1 MTLKNYLQNK
11 QLPMAGIN
19 KLFVSL
25 LLEGNR
31 FKVGE
36 LVLSD
41 QKIYF
46 RYNSDFLKTGLNL
59 SPIKLPFSGDIASA
73 EKQPFDG
80 LFGVFNDSLP
90 DGWGRLLLD
99 RSLSAKGIEIASITP
114 LDRLA
119 YVGIRGMGAL
129 VYTPEIEPEKTADLV
144 PELDILAAE
153 MNHVLQGTSSEI
165 IEELFILGGSSG
177 GARPKILA
185 AYNPLTDDLVH
196 GVDNI
201 PEGYE
206 EWIIK
211 FPSSSDNREIAN
223 IEFAYHKMALLAGIE
238 MSECRL
244 FKGKSGQVYFGTKRF
259 DRIAD
264 KRLHTHTASGL
275 MHDNFRMSTMDYG
288 HLMDCAFR
296 LEKHVKAYEKVFR
309 LAAFNVYSHN
319 RDDHSKNFSFLMNA
333 KGEWQFAPAYDLT
346 FSYSGYGFHS
356 TMIGGESKNPGR
368 KELMKLS
375 THFGLKNPGS
385 IIEEVQEAI
394 NQWNTIANEQD
405 ITKETNST
413 IQTAMD
419 KIRD

>member
-1 MTLKNYLQNK
+1 
-11 QLPMAGIN
+11 MAGIN
-19 KLFVSL
+19 KLYVSL
-25 LLEGNR
+25 ILQGTNFE
-31 FKVGE
+31 VGE
-36 LVLSD
+36 LVLSN

-46 RYNSDFLKTGLNL
+46 RYNADYLKTGLNL
-59 SPIKLPFSGDIASA
+59 SPIKLSFTGDIVNADN
-73 EKQPFDG
+73 QPFDG

-99 RSLSAKGIEIASITP
+99 RSLSAKGIDIARITP
-114 LDRLA
+114 LDQLA
-119 YVGIRGMGAL
+119 YVGLRGMGAL
-129 VYTPEIEPEKTADLV
+129 VYSPEIKPEKTTDLV

-153 MNHVLQGTSSEI
+153 MNHILQGNSSEI

-177 GARPKILA
+177 GARPKIFA
-185 AYNPLTDDLVH
+185 AYNPLTDDLTH
-196 GVDNI
+196 GVDNV

-206 EWIIK
+206 DWIIK

-238 MSECRL
+238 MSECHL
-244 FKGKSGQVYFGTKRF
+244 FTGKSGQVYFGTKRF
-259 DRIAD
+259 DRIAY

-319 RDDHSKNFSFLMNA
+319 RDDHSKNFSFLMNE

-356 TMIGGESKNPGR
+356 TMIAGESKNPGR
-368 KELMKLS
+368 KELMKLA
-375 THFGLKNPGS
+375 THFGLKNAGS

-394 NQWNTIANEQD
+394 SHWREIASEYGITRETRNTV
-405 ITKETNST
+405 
-413 IQTAMD
+413 QTAMD
-419 KIRD
+419 KIKD

>member
-1 MTLKNYLQNK
+1 
-11 QLPMAGIN
+11 MASIN

-25 LLEGNR
+25 LLEGNT
-31 FKVGE
+31 FEVGE
-36 LVLSD
+36 LVLSN

-46 RYNSDFLKTGLNL
+46 RYNTDFLKTGLNL
-59 SPIKLPFSGDIASA
+59 SPIKLPFSGDISSA
-73 EKQPFDG
+73 DKQPFDG

-99 RSLSAKGIEIASITP
+99 RSLSAKGIDFTRITP

-119 YVGIRGMGAL
+119 HVGSRGMGAL
-129 VYTPEIEPEKTADLV
+129 VYRPEIKPEKTADPV
-144 PELDILAAE
+144 TELDLLASEMSHIL
-153 MNHVLQGTSSEI
+153 HGTSSEI
-165 IEELFILGGSSG
+165 IEELFFLGGSSG
-177 GARPKILA
+177 GARPKIFA
-185 AYNPLTDDLVH
+185 AYNLLADNLIH
-196 GVDNI
+196 GADNV
-201 PEGYE
+201 PEGYD

-211 FPSSSDNREIAN
+211 FPSSSDSREIAN

-244 FKGKSGQVYFGTKRF
+244 FKGKSGHVYFGTKRF
-259 DRIAD
+259 DRVSG

-356 TMIGGESKNPGR
+356 TMIAGESKNPGR
-368 KELMKLS
+368 EELMKLA
-375 THFGLKNPGS
+375 THFGLKNAGS

-394 NQWNTIANEQD
+394 SQWGEIAREYG
-405 ITKETNST
+405 ITRETKIT
-413 IQTAMD
+413 IQSAME

>member
-1 MTLKNYLQNK
+1 
-11 QLPMAGIN
+11 MAGIN

-25 LLEGNR
+25 LLGGDSFE
-31 FKVGE
+31 VGE

-46 RYNSDFLKTGLNL
+46 RYNADYLKSGLNL
-59 SPIKLPFSGDIASA
+59 SPIKLPFSRDILIAD
-73 EKQPFDG
+73 KQPFDG

-99 RSLSAKGIEIASITP
+99 RSLSAKGIDIARITP

-119 YVGIRGMGAL
+119 YVGSRGMGAL
-129 VYTPEIEPEKTADLV
+129 VYIPEIKPEKITAVV
-144 PELDILAAE
+144 PELDTIAAE
-153 MNHVLQGTSSEI
+153 MNHILQGSSSEI
-165 IEELFILGGSSG
+165 LEELFILGGSSG
-177 GARPKILA
+177 GARPKIFA
-185 AYNPLTDDLVH
+185 AYNPLTDDLIH
-196 GVDNI
+196 GEAKI

-211 FPSSSDNREIAN
+211 FPSSSDYSEIAN

-259 DRIAD
+259 DRVAD
-264 KRLHTHTASGL
+264 KRLHALTASGL

-296 LEKHVKAYEKVFR
+296 LEMHVKAYEKVFR

-319 RDDHSKNFSFLMNA
+319 RDDHSKNFSFLLND
-333 KGEWQFAPAYDLT
+333 KGKWQFAPAYDLT

-356 TMIGGESKNPGR
+356 TMIAGESKNPGR
-368 KELMKLS
+368 KELMKLA
-375 THFGLKNPGS
+375 THFGLKNAGT

-394 NQWNTIANEQD
+394 SHWGEIAGEYG
-405 ITKETNST
+405 IARETRNT

>member
-1 MTLKNYLQNK
+1 
-11 QLPMAGIN
+11 MAGIT
-19 KLFVSL
+19 KLSISL
-25 LLEGNR
+25 LIEGNTLE
-31 FKVGE
+31 VGE
-36 LVLSD
+36 LVLSN

-46 RYNSDFLKTGLNL
+46 RYKIDFLKTGLNL
-59 SPIKLPFSGDIASA
+59 SPIKLPFSEQIVNA
-73 EKQPFDG
+73 EPQPFEG

-99 RSLSAKGIEIASITP
+99 RTLSSKGIDIVGITP

-119 YVGIRGMGAL
+119 YVGSRGIGAL
-129 VYTPEIEPEKTADLV
+129 VYKPEIKPEKPTDLV
-144 PELDILAAE
+144 LELDILAGE
-153 MNHVLQGTSSEI
+153 MDQVLQGTSSEMI
-165 IEELFILGGSSG
+165 GQLFILGGSSG
-177 GARPKILA
+177 GARPKIFV
-185 AYNPLTDDLVH
+185 AYNPKTDDLIH
-196 GVDNI
+196 GLNRI

-211 FPSSSDNREIAN
+211 FPSTSDNRQIAK

-244 FKGKSGQVYFGTKRF
+244 FEGKSGQVYFGTKRF
-259 DRIAD
+259 DRIAE

-319 RDDHSKNFSFLMNA
+319 RDDHSKNFSFLMNVQ
-333 KGEWQFAPAYDLT
+333 GEWQFAPAYDLT
-346 FSYSGYGFHS
+346 FSNSGYGFHS
-356 TMIGGESKNPGR
+356 TMIAGESKNPGR
-368 KELMKLS
+368 NELMKLAS
-375 THFGLKNPGS
+375 HFSLKNAGF

-394 NQWNTIANEQD
+394 SQWGAIAREQGIANE
-405 ITKETNST
+405 TKNM
-413 IQTAMD
+413 IQSVMARIGD
-419 KIRD
+419 

>member
-1 MTLKNYLQNK
+1 
-11 QLPMAGIN
+11 MAGIN

-25 LLEGNR
+25 LLEGNS
-31 FKVGE
+31 FEVGE

-41 QKIYF
+41 QNIYF
-46 RYNSDFLKTGLNL
+46 RYNSDFLKTGLTL
-59 SPIKLPFSGDIASA
+59 SPIKLPFTGDIVSA
-73 EKQPFDG
+73 DKQPFDG
-80 LFGVFNDSLP
+80 LYGLFNDSLP

-99 RSLSAKGIEIASITP
+99 RSLSTKGIDIARITP
-114 LDRLA
+114 IDRLA
-119 YVGIRGMGAL
+119 YVGSNGMGAL
-129 VYTPEIEPEKTADLV
+129 IYRPKINPEKTLEFV

-153 MNHVLQGTSSEI
+153 MNHILQGTSSEI
-165 IEELFILGGSSG
+165 IEELFTLGGSSG
-177 GARPKILA
+177 GARPKIFV
-185 AYNPLTDDLVH
+185 AYNPVTDDLLQ

-201 PEGYE
+201 SESHE

-223 IEFAYHKMALLAGIE
+223 VEFAYHKMALLAGIE

-259 DRIAD
+259 DRIAG

-319 RDDHSKNFSFLMNA
+319 RDDHSKNFSFLMNT
-333 KGEWQFAPAYDLT
+333 KGEWRFAPAYDLT

-356 TMIGGESKNPGR
+356 TMIAGESKNPGR
-368 KELMKLS
+368 KELMKLA
-375 THFGLKNPGS
+375 THFGLKNAGL

-394 NQWNTIANEQD
+394 GQWGAIAREYS
-405 ITKETNST
+405 ITGETRNSVQ
-413 IQTAMD
+413 IAMD
-419 KIRD
+419 KVRD

>member
-1 MTLKNYLQNK
+1 MT
-11 QLPMAGIN
+11 GIN
-19 KLFVSL
+19 RLFVSL
-25 LLEGNR
+25 LLGGNS
-31 FKVGE
+31 FEVGE

-46 RYNSDFLKTGLNL
+46 RYNADFLKAGLNL
-59 SPIKLPFSGDIASA
+59 SPIKLSFSGDIVSA
-73 EKQPFDG
+73 DKQPFDG

-99 RSLSAKGIEIASITP
+99 RTLTAKGIDIAKITP

-119 YVGIRGMGAL
+119 YVGARGIGAL
-129 VYTPEIEPEKTADLV
+129 VYRPEIKPGKTTDPV
-144 PELDILAAE
+144 PELDIIAAE
-153 MNHVLQGTSSEI
+153 MNHILQGTSSEI

-177 GARPKILA
+177 GARPKIFA
-185 AYNPLTDDLVH
+185 AYNPLTNDLIY
-196 GVDNI
+196 GLDKL
-201 PEGYE
+201 PEGYA

-211 FPSSSDNREIAN
+211 FPSTSDNREIAT
-223 IEFAYHKMALLAGIE
+223 IEFAYHKMALLAGLE

-244 FKGKSGQVYFGTKRF
+244 FNGKSGQVYFGTKRF
-259 DRIAD
+259 DRVAG

-296 LEKHVKAYEKVFR
+296 LEKHVKAYEKIFR

-319 RDDHSKNFSFLMNA
+319 RDDHSKNFSFLMNEQ
-333 KGEWQFAPAYDLT
+333 GEWQFAPAYDLT
-346 FSYSGYGFHS
+346 FSYSGYGLHS
-356 TMIGGESKNPGR
+356 TMIAGESKNPGR
-368 KELMKLS
+368 KELMKLAI
-375 THFGLKNPGS
+375 HFGLKNAPF

-394 NQWNTIANEQD
+394 SQWGAIASEQD
-405 ITKETNST
+405 ITKETRNT
-413 IQTAMD
+413 IQSAMD

>member
-1 MTLKNYLQNK
+1 
-11 QLPMAGIN
+11 MAGIN

-25 LLEGNR
+25 LLEGNS
-31 FKVGE
+31 FEAGE
-36 LVLSD
+36 LVFSN

-46 RYNSDFLKTGLNL
+46 RYNTDFLKTGLNL
-59 SPIKLPFSGDIASA
+59 SPIKLPFSGEIASA
-73 EKQPFDG
+73 DKQQFDG

-99 RSLSAKGIEIASITP
+99 RSLSAKGIDIRKITP

-119 YVGIRGMGAL
+119 YVGSRGMGAL
-129 VYTPEIEPEKTADLV
+129 AYKPEIKPETTNNLV
-144 PELDILAAE
+144 PELDILADE
-153 MNHVLQGTSSEI
+153 MSHIQQGASSEI

-177 GARPKILA
+177 GARPKIFV
-185 AYNPLTDDLVH
+185 AYNPLTEDLIH
-196 GVDNI
+196 GLDNL

-211 FPSSSDNREIAN
+211 FPSSSDCREIAN
-223 IEFAYHKMALLAGIE
+223 IEFAYHKMALLAGVE

-244 FKGKSGQVYFGTKRF
+244 FKGKSGQLYFGTKRF

-296 LEKHVKAYEKVFR
+296 LGKHVGAYEKVFR

-356 TMIGGESKNPGR
+356 TMIAGESKNPGR
-368 KELMKLS
+368 KELMKLA
-375 THFGLKNPGS
+375 THFGLKNAGT

-394 NQWNTIANEQD
+394 SQWRTISNEQD
-405 ITKETNST
+405 ITKETRNT
-413 IQTAMD
+413 IQSAMD
-419 KIRD
+419 KIRGQ

>member
-1 MTLKNYLQNK
+1 
-11 QLPMAGIN
+11 MAGIN
-19 KLFVSL
+19 KLSVTL
-25 LLEGNR
+25 LLEGNT
-31 FKVGE
+31 FDVGE
-36 LVLSD
+36 LVLSE
-41 QKIYF
+41 QKTYF
-46 RYNSDFLKTGLNL
+46 RYNADFLKTGLNL
-59 SPIKLPFSGDIASA
+59 SPIKLPFSAQIVSA
-73 EKQPFDG
+73 ETQAFDG

-99 RSLSAKGIEIASITP
+99 RSLLSKGIDIAGITP

-119 YVGIRGMGAL
+119 YVGSRGMGAL
-129 VYTPEIEPEKTADLV
+129 VYRPEINSGKIVDPV

-153 MNHVLQGTSSEI
+153 MNHILQGNSSEI
-165 IEELFILGGSSG
+165 LGELFILGGSSG
-177 GARPKILA
+177 GARPKIFA
-185 AYNPLTDDLVH
+185 AYNPLTDDLIH
-196 GVDNI
+196 GLDRI

-223 IEFAYHKMALLAGIE
+223 IEFAYHKMALQAGIE

-244 FKGKSGQVYFGTKRF
+244 FEGKSGQVYFGTKRF

-333 KGEWQFAPAYDLT
+333 KCEWQFAPAYDLT
-346 FSYSGYGFHS
+346 FSYSGFGFHS
-356 TMIGGESKNPGR
+356 TMIAGESKNPGR
-368 KELMKLS
+368 KELMKLA
-375 THFGLKNPGS
+375 THFGLKNAGS

-394 NQWNTIANEQD
+394 NQWGAITKDYGITRETKNTIQ
-405 ITKETNST
+405 S
-413 IQTAMD
+413 AMG

>member
-1 MTLKNYLQNK
+1 MV
-11 QLPMAGIN
+11 GIN
-19 KLFVSL
+19 KLYVSL
-25 LLEGNR
+25 LLEGHN
-31 FKVGE
+31 FDVGE

-46 RYNSDFLKTGLNL
+46 RYNTDFLETGLSL
-59 SPIKLPFSGDIASA
+59 SPIKLPFSNDIASSD
-73 EKQPFDG
+73 KQPFDG
-80 LFGVFNDSLP
+80 LFGLFNDSLP

-99 RSLSAKGIEIASITP
+99 RFLSAKGIDMTRITP
-114 LDRLA
+114 LDRLV
-119 YVGIRGMGAL
+119 YVGTRGMGAL
-129 VYTPEIEPEKTADLV
+129 VYRPEIKPEKLTDLF
-144 PELDILAAE
+144 PELDLLATE
-153 MNHVLQGTSSEI
+153 MNHILQGSSSEI

-177 GARPKILA
+177 GARPKIYA
-185 AYNPLTDDLVH
+185 AYNPLKADLIQ
-196 GVDNI
+196 GADNA
-201 PEGYE
+201 PEGYD

-211 FPSSSDNREIAN
+211 FRSSSDSREIAN

-238 MSECRL
+238 MSECHL

-259 DRIAD
+259 DRVAN

-309 LAAFNVYSHN
+309 LAVFNVYSHN

-333 KGEWQFAPAYDLT
+333 KGEWKFAPAYDLT

-356 TMIGGESKNPGR
+356 TMIAGESKNPGR
-368 KELMKLS
+368 KELMKLA
-375 THFGLKNPGS
+375 THFGLKNAGS
-385 IIEEVQEAI
+385 MIEEVQEAI
-394 NQWNTIANEQD
+394 NQWGAIASEYG
-405 ITKETNST
+405 ITRETRSSV
-413 IQTAMD
+413 QSAMD